1 MAMSAAESVS
11 ESAPKLPRLP
21 DPATI
26 DDVITTLDQV
36 LEWSIAAPSTIGY
49 FAAIYKR
56 VTVAIRQAARDG
68 EFANGPLI
76 EELDVAFGQRYFSAL
91 NGYFYPDDYPAV
103 TLPWE
108 VAFLG
113 SASGKAT
120 MLQHMMAG
128 LNAHITFDLG
138 VALVKVA
145 PTALDDLEGDYRR
158 VNALLC
164 SQIPG
169 MLGIIATLSPEVRLI
184 RRLFPG
190 EILVLRRML
199 TKLRESAWLFAI
211 HMALHPEKERERRV
225 NQSSW
230 TAAMGAWY
238 LHPPRRLTAVPVLV
252 RAISRKESRDIPT
265 NLRALQGI
273 TDTPA
278 TLMPAFL
285 PPPKRQARTSR
296 A

>member
-1 MAMSAAESVS
+1 MTTSTPDT
-11 ESAPKLPRLP
+11 APALPRLP

-26 DDVITTLDQV
+26 DDVINTLDRI

-56 VTVAIRQAARDG
+56 VTVAIRQASRNG

-76 EELDVAFGQRYFSAL
+76 EELDVAFAQRYFTAL
-91 NGYFYPDDYPAV
+91 NGFFYPNDYPPV

-113 SASGKAT
+113 GVSRKAT

-145 PTALDDLEGDYRR
+145 PTALNDIEGDYHR

-169 MLGIIATLSPEVRLI
+169 MLGLVGTLSPEVKLI
-184 RRLFPG
+184 RRVFPG
-190 EILVLRRML
+190 EVFVLKRML

-211 HMALHPEKERERRV
+211 HMAMHPDKERERRI

-238 LHPPRRLTAVPVLV
+238 LHPPPRLAPVPVLV
-252 RAISRKESRDIPT
+252 RRISRRESRDIAT
-265 NLRALQGI
+265 NLIALQGL
-273 TDTPA
+273 TEEPA
-278 TLMPAFL
+278 RLNLMFL
-285 PPPKRQARTSR
+285 PKDQARTSR

>member
-1 MAMSAAESVS
+1 MATSAS
-11 ESAPKLPRLP
+11 ESAAGPSPALPRLP
-21 DPATI
+21 DPVTI
-26 DDVITTLDQV
+26 DDVIDTLDRI
-36 LEWSIAAPSTIGY
+36 LEWSIAASSTIGY

-56 VTVAIRQAARDG
+56 VTVAIRQAAENG

-76 EELDVAFGQRYFSAL
+76 EELDVAFAQRYFSAL
-91 NGYFYPDDYPAV
+91 NSFFYPDDYAAV

-138 VALVKVA
+138 LALVKVA
-145 PTALDDLEGDYRR
+145 PNALQDLEGDYHR

-169 MLGIIATLSPEVRLI
+169 MLDIVGTLSPQVLLI
-184 RRLFPG
+184 RRLLPG
-190 EILVLRRML
+190 EIIVLKRML

-211 HMALHPEKERERRV
+211 NMAMHPDKERERRV

-238 LHPPRRLTAVPVLV
+238 LHPPRRLRPVPVLV
-252 RAISRKESRDIPT
+252 RAIARRESRDIPT
-265 NLRALQGI
+265 NLQALQGL
-273 TDTPA
+273 TEEPA
-278 TLMPAFL
+278 RLNPVFL
-285 PPPKRQARTSR
+285 PKAQASTSR